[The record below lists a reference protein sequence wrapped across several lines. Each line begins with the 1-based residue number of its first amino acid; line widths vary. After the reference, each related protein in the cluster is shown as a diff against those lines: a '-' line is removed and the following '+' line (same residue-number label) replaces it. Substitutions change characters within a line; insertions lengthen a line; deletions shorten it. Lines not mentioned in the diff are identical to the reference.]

1 MIYDND
7 VYPEMI
13 ECPMCNTVQ
22 GAIVEK
28 AIPWGSFV
36 HICCECGYVIMESE
50 WIEVKPFKSKLSAV

>member
-1 MIYDND
+1 MKYDND

-13 ECPMCNTVQ
+13 CCPACETIQ

-36 HICCECGYVIMESE
+36 HTCCECGYVIAESE
-50 WIEVKPFKSKLSAV
+50 WNTVEPFKKDN